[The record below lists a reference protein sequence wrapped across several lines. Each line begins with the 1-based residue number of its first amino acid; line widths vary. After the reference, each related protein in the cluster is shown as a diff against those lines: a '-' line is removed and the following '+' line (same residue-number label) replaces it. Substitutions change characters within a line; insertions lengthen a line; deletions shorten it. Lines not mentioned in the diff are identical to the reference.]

1 MDTRADDRLST
12 GAGARIVG
20 LDVARGLAIIGM
32 FAAHVVPRADEAE
45 LLVDGRSS
53 ILFATLAGISLGIM
67 TGHARPLPRGSRA
80 DRLVGIGARAVILF
94 VLGATLAGLSS
105 GVAIILDYYAIM
117 FLLMIPV
124 LFLKRWMLAGI
135 GVLLVGLAPV
145 LGAGQRDVDYEA
157 GPVAL
162 VMDYYLL
169 NGFYPVLI
177 WLPFLLAGLI
187 SARSDLS
194 RPLTQVLMM
203 VLGLFFAVAGYGAA
217 LVIPGVSA
225 EAHSGSTSEVLGS
238 GGLALAV
245 IGALLWVTAPE
256 RGRPGRLTR
265 AVLTPVAA
273 AGAMA
278 LTLYTLQILAL
289 AALVAAQE
297 NGTDEGLLGWDYPG
311 WPLLIG
317 LIVASVG
324 FAVIWRRLLGK
335 GPLERVLALVTQP
348 LRRRHRKP
356 QPLGQQSPE

>member
-1 MDTRADDRLST
+1 MDTRADDRLLT

-32 FAAHVVPRADEAE
+32 FAAHVAPRADEAE
-45 LLVDGRSS
+45 LFVDGRSS
-53 ILFATLAGISLGIM
+53 ILFATLAGIALGVM
-67 TGHARPLPRGSRA
+67 TGQSRPTPRGSRA
-80 DRLVGIGARAVILF
+80 DRLLGIGARAVILF
-94 VLGATLAGLSS
+94 VLGVTLAGLSS

-124 LFLKRWMLAGI
+124 LFLKRWMLAVI
-135 GVLLVGLAPV
+135 AVMLVGLAPL
-145 LGAGQRDVDYEA
+145 LGAGQRDVNYDA

-162 VMDYYLL
+162 VVDYYLL

-177 WLPFLLAGLI
+177 WLPFLVAGLI
-187 SARSDLS
+187 SARSNLS
-194 RPLTQVLMM
+194 RPLTQLLMM

-217 LVIPGVSA
+217 LLVPGISA
-225 EAHSGSTSEVLGS
+225 EAHSGSTAEVLGS
-238 GGLALAV
+238 GGFAIAV
-245 IGALLWVTAPE
+245 IGGLLWATAPE
-256 RGRPGRLTR
+256 RGRPGRITR

-289 AALVAAQE
+289 AALVAADE
-297 NGTDEGLLGWDYPG
+297 NGTDQGLLAWDYPG

-317 LIVASVG
+317 LSVASVV
-324 FAVIWRRLLGK
+324 FAMLWRRLLGK

-348 LRRRHRKP
+348 RRRRDRKP
-356 QPLGQQSPE
+356 SAVRPRRPE